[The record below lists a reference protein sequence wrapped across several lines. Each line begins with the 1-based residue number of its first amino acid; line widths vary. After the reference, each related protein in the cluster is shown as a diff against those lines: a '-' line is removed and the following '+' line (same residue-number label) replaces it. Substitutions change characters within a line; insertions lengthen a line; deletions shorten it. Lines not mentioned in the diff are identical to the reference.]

1 LVADSASNFAGSAL
15 NWIRALDHILVLDAT
30 APITDYLYT
39 DYTMVQP
46 GAWNYHDITLAHKVL
61 SGLGDLTKT
70 TMKKYKESFLEE
82 VRTALPQMLESG
94 PCHDPYVVTFQSFE
108 EDLRTILGTE
118 VHHYGATRG
127 SNAFIN
133 NDAAILLGS
142 YRPPVVFDKLAHR
155 MFGATY
161 SPYKFAVA
169 HWIQELYR
177 TRIRQ
182 GAPIHLTVMG
192 EQQAL
197 DLLTE
202 TLGIT
207 FWPSVI
213 SADDPQMREQIL
225 QQLKYKGERALYAQ
239 LLRDRHIDIKSFA
252 QQHTNYDVSKVQ
264 KALRGLCQRYPALVD
279 HVVTDETT
287 IRLID
292 KPAPRR

>member
-1 LVADSASNFAGSAL
+1 MVYQILAGTYMPGEQEDIRVLVTMTPHITWTNAM
-15 NWIRALDHILVLDAT
+15 DHVLVLDAT
-30 APITDYLYT
+30 APITDYLYK
-39 DYTMVQP
+39 DYAIVQP
-46 GAWNYHDITLAHKVL
+46 GTWNYHDITLAYKVL

-82 VRTALPQMLESG
+82 VRTAIPQVREFSQF
-94 PCHDPYVVTFQSFE
+94 HDPYVVTFQSFE
-108 EDLRTILGTE
+108 DDLRTILDTE

-127 SNAFIN
+127 SNAFLN

-213 SADDPQMREQIL
+213 SANDPHMRERIMQH
-225 QQLKYKGERALYAQ
+225 LKSKVERALY
-239 LLRDRHIDIKSFA
+239 D
-252 QQHTNYDVSKVQ
+252 N
-264 KALRGLCQRYPALVD
+264 
-279 HVVTDETT
+279 
-287 IRLID
+287 
-292 KPAPRR
+292 